1 MKNYT
6 FIKEKY
12 IEEIESTVSLYKHN
26 KSGARICTIKN
37 SDENKVF
44 SIAFRTPP
52 INNCGLTHI
61 LEHSVLCGSKK
72 YPVKD
77 PFVELI
83 KTSLN
88 TFINAFT
95 FPDKTMYP
103 IASLNQE
110 DFKNLMAVYM
120 DAVFYPNIYSKEEIF
135 RQEGWRYDILDKN
148 DDITY
153 NGVVYN
159 EMKGAFSDPN
169 QIHARM
175 IMHSL
180 YPDTAYGLESG
191 GDPKYIPDLDYKV
204 FLKFHSEYYSP
215 SNSYIYLYGDC
226 DMDERME
233 WLDKEYLSK
242 FDIVDFDTTLKP
254 QKPFDKPRYESDT
267 YQTSGEL
274 NNKTF
279 LSYNFVLPSSFEMK
293 DLIASDVLVEALFNI
308 PGAPI
313 KERIQKEGIGDDV
326 SAYLEKDV
334 LQPMIEIQVTGAN
347 SDDEEKFISIIDEEF
362 KKCINGGLDKKSLLS
377 LINSTEFS
385 NREKD
390 FSSRMP
396 KGLMLEISGLASWL
410 YDEDG
415 PYKMFELI
423 HYYPEIKEELKTN
436 YFEKLIDKGFLNN
449 NHKTYVKL
457 VPTLD
462 SSKEYDE
469 ELKKKLK
476 AYKES
481 LSEKEL
487 EELIEKNKKLKE
499 YQSSPST
506 KEELDTLPK
515 LKIEDIDR
523 EPEKYN
529 LDVLNDKYQILYSN
543 YKTNGISY
551 INYHFELS
559 HIDPNDLIY
568 LALYTDLF
576 KSISTK
582 SHSYYELNQI
592 ITGEYG
598 TINSSVS
605 VLETKELTN
614 KLYLVYSISALNEK
628 ISDANDL
635 LLEII
640 NDTNYSDYDR
650 IYQKLAEL
658 KSDLEFGIQRRGH
671 VTALNRASSSISEM
685 GLYKDTMSGIRYLDF
700 IKDLYNNF
708 DSKKEELSKKLYDI
722 KNYMAKSNFVV
733 NIVGDEDSF
742 KASKVATD
750 KLYNSL
756 KETMTYNT
764 FEFKENPLKEAI
776 IAPINVNYVARCGKY
791 SMKHNFSSLVLAISL
806 SLDYLWVNV
815 RVKGGAYGC
824 MLDVKENQINFTSY
838 RDPNVDYTN
847 DAYTNIVDYIK
858 NFNPSDE
865 ELLGYKI
872 GAISNSQSVV
882 HNKVKGLTA
891 CQLYLQGLD
900 YEYRKNNRAE
910 LLDATKEQLVE
921 QAKWYEEALN
931 NSAICV
937 IGTKDK
943 IESSNIKFDKVRE
956 L

>member
-1 MKNYT
+1 MDKYT

-12 IEEIESTVSLYKHN
+12 IEEIESTVTLYKHN
-26 KSGARICTIKN
+26 TSGARVCTIKN

-103 IASLNQE
+103 VASLNLE
-110 DFKNLMAVYM
+110 DFKNLMSVYM
-120 DAVFYPNIYSKEEIF
+120 DAVFYPNIYSREEIF

-169 QIHARM
+169 SIHYRM

-180 YPDTAYGLESG
+180 FPDTSYGLESG
-191 GDPKYIPDLDYKV
+191 GDPKYIPDLDYKE

-215 SNSYIYLYGDC
+215 SNSYIYVYGDC
-226 DMDERME
+226 DMDERLK
-233 WLDKEYLSK
+233 WLDNEYLSK
-242 FDIVDFDTTLKP
+242 FDIVDFDTTLKY
-254 QKPFDKPRYESDT
+254 QKPFDKPKYEVST
-267 YQTSGEL
+267 YSTSGDTK
-274 NNKTF
+274 NKTF
-279 LSYNFVLPSSFEMK
+279 LSYNLVLPKSFKIK
-293 DLIASDVLVEALFNI
+293 DYIAIDILVEALFNI

-313 KERIQKEGIGDDV
+313 KERIQKEKIGDDV
-326 SAYLEKDV
+326 SAYFEKEL
-334 LQPMIEIQVTGAN
+334 LQPMIAIQVTGAN
-347 SDDEEKFISIIDEEF
+347 SEDEERFIKIIDEEIN
-362 KKCINGGLDKKSLLS
+362 KCVNGCLDKKSLLS
-377 LINSTEFS
+377 LINSTEYA
-385 NREKD
+385 NRERD

-396 KGLMLEISGLASWL
+396 KGLIIEMSGLATWL
-410 YDEDG
+410 YNEDG
-415 PYKMFELI
+415 PFESLEI
-423 HYYPEIKEELKTN
+423 IKYYPLIKEELKTD
-436 YFEKLIDKGFLNN
+436 YFENLIKEAFINN
-449 NHKTYVKL
+449 NHKSYVKL
-457 VPTLD
+457 IPSLD

-476 AYKES
+476 AYKDS

-487 EELIEKNKKLKE
+487 DELIEKNKKLKE

-506 KEELDTLPK
+506 KEELETLPK

-523 EPEKYN
+523 NPEKYN
-529 LDVLNDKYQILYSN
+529 LEVINDKYLLLYAD

-551 INYHFELS
+551 INYQFDLS

-568 LALYTDLF
+568 IGLYTDLF

-582 SHSYYELNQI
+582 SHTYYDLNQRI
-592 ITGEYG
+592 IGEYG
-598 TINSSVS
+598 AFNSTISI
-605 VLETKELTN
+605 LETKDMSN
-614 KLYLVYSISALNEK
+614 KLYLCFSISAFDEK
-628 ISDANDL
+628 INGANDL
-635 LLEII
+635 LMEVI
-640 NDTNYSDYDR
+640 NDTNFSDYDR
-650 IYQKLAEL
+650 IYQKLAEI
-658 KSDLEFGIQRRGH
+658 KTDLEFGIQRRGH
-671 VTALNRASSSISEM
+671 ATALNRAASTISEA
-685 GLYKDTMSGIRYLDF
+685 GLYRDTISGIRYLDF
-700 IKDLYNNF
+700 IKDLYDNF
-708 DSKKEELSKKLYDI
+708 DSKKEELSKRLYDV
-722 KNYMAKSNFVV
+722 KNYLSKENFIV
-733 NIVGDEDSF
+733 NIVGDKNSLN
-742 KASKVATD
+742 ASKLEVD

-756 KETMTYNT
+756 KDKANYNT
-764 FEFKENPLKEAI
+764 FTFTENPLKEAI
-776 IAPINVNYVARCGKY
+776 IAPINVNYVARCGNY
-791 SMKHNFSSLVLAISL
+791 SMEHNYSSQVLSVSL
-806 SLDYLWVNV
+806 SLDYLWINV

-824 MLDVKENQINFTSY
+824 MLNVKKNQIGFTSY
-838 RDPNVDYTN
+838 RDPNIDLTN

-858 NFNPSDE
+858 NMNPTDE

-872 GAISNSQSVV
+872 GAISSSQSVD
-882 HNKVKGLTA
+882 HNKVKGLTS
-891 CQLYLQGLD
+891 CQLYLTGIT
-900 YEYRKNNRAE
+900 YEDRKNNRAE
-910 LLDATKEQLVE
+910 LLDATKEQLIE
-921 QAKWYEEALN
+921 QASWYEEALS

-943 IESSNIKFDKVRE
+943 IEKSNIKFDKVRE